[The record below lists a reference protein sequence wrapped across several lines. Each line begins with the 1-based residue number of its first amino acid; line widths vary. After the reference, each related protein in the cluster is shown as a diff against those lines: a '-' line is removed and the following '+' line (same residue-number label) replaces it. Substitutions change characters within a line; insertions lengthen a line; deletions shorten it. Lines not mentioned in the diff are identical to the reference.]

1 MKCLFTI
8 LLSLIC
14 NILFSQ
20 TTDKT
25 KLYIIGTVH
34 QNSDIL
40 NPQMLFE
47 ILDDIR
53 PDILL
58 QENDS
63 EQILTYFE
71 DVRPNSNEQNASL
84 KYLKKYPNTLNLPFE
99 FEGRNSYRDNSGMT
113 PTDNLTVK
121 LIDSLYNKNLLSSQ
135 NERIYK
141 NYIESNNSLIEF
153 SKKGFK
159 AMNSKQFDSIN
170 KIRQNIQHNELIKIC
185 ETESVF
191 SHRYVTKPNGQ
202 KISYKDGFKLWCNFW
217 DLRNN
222 SMAINIIRT
231 ANQNKGKKIVVLT
244 GVQHKYYLLELLEK
258 YYDGNY
264 EIIDYFK

>member
-1 MKCLFTI
+1 MKYLFTI
-8 LLSLIC
+8 ILSLVI
-14 NILFSQ
+14 NVLFSQ
-20 TTDKT
+20 TAEKA

-34 QNSDIL
+34 QSSEIL

-47 ILDDIR
+47 ILDDIK

-63 EQILTYFE
+63 EQISNYFE
-71 DVRPNSNEQNASL
+71 DIRPNSNEQTASL
-84 KYLKKYPNTLNLPFE
+84 KYLNKYPNILNLPFE
-99 FEGRNSYRDNSGMT
+99 FEGRNSYRNYNGMT

-121 LIDSLYNKNLLSSQ
+121 LIDSLYSKNLLSSQ
-135 NERIYK
+135 NGKIYY
-141 NYIESNNSLIEF
+141 NYIESNKSLIKF
-153 SKKGFK
+153 SKKGFRE
-159 AMNSKQFDSIN
+159 MNSKQFDSIN
-170 KIRQNIQHNELIKIC
+170 KIRQNIQHNELVKIC
-185 ETESVF
+185 ETEDIF
-191 SHRYVTKPNGQ
+191 SIRFVTKPNGE

-222 SMAINIIRT
+222 TMAINIIRT
-231 ANQNKGKKIVVLT
+231 AYEHKGKTIVVLT

-264 EIIDYFK
+264 DIVDYFK

>member
-1 MKCLFTI
+1 MKYTFTI
-8 LLSLIC
+8 LLSLVF

-20 TTDKT
+20 TSDKT
-25 KLYIIGTVH
+25 KIYIIGTIH
-34 QNSDIL
+34 QSSEIL

-47 ILDDIR
+47 VLDNIK
-53 PDILL
+53 PNILL

-63 EQILTYFE
+63 EQISTYFE
-71 DVRPNSNEQNASL
+71 DIRPNSNEQNASF
-84 KYLKKYPNTLNLPFE
+84 KYLQKYPNTLNLPFE
-99 FEGRNSYRDNSGMT
+99 FEGRNSYRDYNGMT

-121 LIDSLYNKNLLSSQ
+121 LIDSLYNKKMLSPQ
-135 NERIYK
+135 NERIYT
-141 NYIESNNSLIEF
+141 NYLEANKSLIEF

-159 AMNSKQFDSIN
+159 AMNSMQFDSIN
-170 KIRQNIQHNELIKIC
+170 KIRQNIQHKELIKIC
-185 ETESVF
+185 ETEDIF
-191 SHRYVTKPNGQ
+191 SNRFVTKPNGQ

-231 ANQNKGKKIVVLT
+231 AYQHKGKKIVVLT

>member
-1 MKCLFTI
+1 MKYHFTI
-8 LLSLIC
+8 FLCL
-14 NILFSQ
+14 LFSLVFGQ
-20 TTDKT
+20 TTEKT

-34 QNSDIL
+34 QSSDIL

-47 ILDDIR
+47 ILNDIK

-63 EQILTYFE
+63 EQIATYFE
-71 DVRPNSNEQNASL
+71 DIQPNSNEQIASL

-99 FEGRNSYRDNSGMT
+99 FEGRNSYRNLNGMT
-113 PTDNLTVK
+113 PTDNLTVN
-121 LIDSLYNKNLLSSQ
+121 LMDSLYKNNLLSPP
-135 NERIYK
+135 NTKIYQ
-141 NYIESNNSLIEF
+141 NYIDANKLLIEF

-159 AMNSKQFDSIN
+159 VMNSIQFDSIN
-170 KIRQNIQHNELIKIC
+170 KIRQNIQHKELIKIC
-185 ETESVF
+185 ETENVF
-191 SHRYVTKPNGQ
+191 SNRFVTKPNGQ

-231 ANQNKGKKIVVLT
+231 AYQYTGKTIVVLT
-244 GVQHKYYLLELLEK
+244 GVQHKYYLLELLEEF
-258 YYDGNY
+258 YDGNY